1 MSIFGFTS
9 RKEVAKKEQEALE
22 RGMSQGKTQGINE
35 GIKVGKEAVIREQ
48 KTSLSNL
55 AKGSQVKFVI
65 PYFDVFDP
73 RFLDFGVPV
82 SVHGVIVYGVDDLDL
97 FYSLNKTENVDD
109 DVFQQKLKGQVTKFV
124 KGVVSNA
131 PYGTEK
137 EIPVLQIERK
147 IIEISELVQ
156 HYVVPEVERIFGINV
171 RSIDIMNINVDKEA
185 PSYHQLRSLTADLAK
200 EEKLTSSSLDLDKMK
215 RQHEMNLSRQEEL
228 QRIELENLRLELEDR
243 RESLK
248 KQREG
253 AHELKSL
260 TADLEKEKLLTE
272 TSLNIDAMK
281 RQQELNL
288 ASQEEMQRMQLEHQ
302 RESMR
307 IQREELQRA
316 SKLQTETNF
325 LNAHQANLNV
335 GVQTAMAQNGM
346 SQMMTSRT
354 EMPLM
359 TGISG
364 VPAMSEKTP
373 EVQYMVGVNG
383 QQIGPCDWHRLQE
396 LVEQGLL
403 THQTY
408 VWKRGMAQW
417 QFAGEIQE
425 LAPLFQG
432 KIPEMPPM
440 PNL

>member
-109 DVFQQKLKGQVTKFV
+109 DVFQQKLKGQVTKYV

-131 PYGTEK
+131 PSENK
-137 EIPVLQIERK
+137 IPVLQIERR

-156 HYVVPEVERIFGINV
+156 NDVVPEVEKVFGINV

-185 PSYHQLRSLTADLAK
+185 PSYHELRSLTADLEK
-200 EEKLTSSSLDLDKMK
+200 EKILTRSRLDLDNMK
-215 RQHEMNLSRQEEL
+215 RQHEMNLSGQEEL
-228 QRIELENLRLELEDR
+228 QRIQLEDQRIQLEDR
-243 RESLK
+243 REFLK
-248 KQREG
+248 IQRED